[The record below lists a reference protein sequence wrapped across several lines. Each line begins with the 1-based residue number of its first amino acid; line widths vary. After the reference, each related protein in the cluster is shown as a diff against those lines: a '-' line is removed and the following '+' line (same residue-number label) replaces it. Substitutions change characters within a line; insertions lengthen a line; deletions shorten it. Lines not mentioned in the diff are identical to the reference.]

1 MIKLLG
7 FASLCSSS
15 LGHFYLWDDIFFTCG
30 VIWGITCGVISFYLW
45 GDCLNKTLVEA
56 QIWTPLKK
64 DILIS
69 LFNSRASLSWSLIM
83 SSPSSAFSAFSASSA
98 VCHHPLQH
106 LNGEEL
112 DALAWLLLKLGEALQ
127 KVELLSANAN
137 KHDDGYDIKDN
148 YDQNSTE
155 NNSMGMATKKIISA
169 KISTMCRMRIEDQ
182 LAVESPRLGG
192 WWGWACSHMSN
203 AWEPIPHNVTHPQ
216 TLVGTVRAQP
226 APNGSL
232 IVFSSSSSIHSYG
245 DCSLYLHD
253 DSPSWS

>member
-1 MIKLLG
+1 M
-7 FASLCSSS
+7 
-15 LGHFYLWDDIFFTCG
+15 
-30 VIWGITCGVISFYLW
+30 
-45 GDCLNKTLVEA
+45 
-56 QIWTPLKK
+56 
-64 DILIS
+64 
-69 LFNSRASLSWSLIM
+69 FNSRASLSWSLIM
-83 SSPSSAFSAFSASSA
+83 SSPSSGSSASSASSA

-127 KVELLSANAN
+127 KVVLLSVNAN

-155 NNSMGMATKKIISA
+155 NNSMAMATKKIIA
-169 KISTMCRMRIEDQ
+169 EISTMWRMRNALI
-182 LAVESPRLGG
+182 SPRLGG

>member
-15 LGHFYLWDDIFFTCG
+15 LGYFCLWDDLRH
-30 VIWGITCGVISFYLW
+30 YLW
-45 GDCLNKTLVEA
+45 GDLRHYLCSDIFLPVGWLPQQDPRRGADLNATKKKIFWYHCSTLEPRYHDH
-56 QIWTPLKK
+56 WL
-64 DILIS
+64 
-69 LFNSRASLSWSLIM
+69 
-83 SSPSSAFSAFSASSA
+83 
-98 VCHHPLQH
+98 CHHYPQDPQH
-106 LNGEEL
+106 PQQYATIPFSTSTGKNSTRWP
-112 DALAWLLLKLGEALQ
+112 DCSWNLG
-127 KVELLSANAN
+127 
-137 KHDDGYDIKDN
+137 KHCKRWYSWVLMQTNMMMVMISRTTTIKI
-148 YDQNSTE
+148 QNSTE
-155 NNSMGMATKKIISA
+155 NNSMAMATKKIISA

>member
-15 LGHFYLWDDIFFTCG
+15 LGHFLPVGWYF
-30 VIWGITCGVISFYLW
+30 FYLW
-45 GDCLNKTLVEA
+45 GDLRHYLWSDIFLPVGWLPQQDPRRGADLNAT
-56 QIWTPLKK
+56 KK

-83 SSPSSAFSAFSASSA
+83 SSPSSGSSGNSAFSASSA

-127 KVELLSANAN
+127 KVVLLSVNAN
-137 KHDDGYDIKDN
+137 KHDDGYDKKDN

-155 NNSMGMATKKIISA
+155 NNSMAMATKKIISA

-232 IVFSSSSSIHSYG
+232 IVFSSSSSIHSY
-245 DCSLYLHD
+245 
-253 DSPSWS
+253 PIFAWW